1 MTLTRKKP
9 IGRYSTLMLESA
21 ALLILLFLGG
31 PAPAQPTSKE
41 TQKTSEIRA
50 TARMTIS
57 EVAAEY
63 NLIYVTERAFR
74 VAPEAAVLDGAGNEI
89 SLKELSPP
97 FQAMVTYVLT
107 GGNQHPLVTGI
118 KVIGRGR

>member
-21 ALLILLFLGG
+21 ALLILLFLAG
-31 PAPAQPTSKE
+31 PAAAQPTAKE
-41 TQKTSEIRA
+41 TQKTGEIRA

-74 VAPEAAVLDGAGNEI
+74 VTPEAAVLDGAGNEI

-97 FQAMVTYVLT
+97 FKAMVTYVLT
-107 GGNQHPLVTGI
+107 GGNQRPLVTGI